1 MENSTRMIL
10 FIVFQAIVILAMLAA
25 VIVLVVGN

>member
-10 FIVFQAIVILAMLAA
+10 FIVFQAIAILAMLAYVIIA
-25 VIVLVVGN
+25 VTGN

>member
-10 FIVFQAIVILAMLAA
+10 WITFQAIVILAMIAYIIIA
-25 VIVLVVGN
+25 ITGH